1 MDRYS
6 GMYDIFLGIEH
17 WMKEGKMDET
27 SIKKRRSKDGGLQQ
41 TQQEPSTKVQSVRT
55 GSTRQVVSLWYLKT
69 AWDLRLI
76 RKKERS
82 SQLPVMWEE
91 SPLRG

>member
-1 MDRYS
+1 MERYS
-6 GMYDIFLGIEH
+6 GMYDIFLGIEN

-27 SIKKRRSKDGGLQQ
+27 SIKKR
-41 TQQEPSTKVQSVRT
+41 QQEPSTKVQAVRT
-55 GSTRQVVSLWYLKT
+55 GSTRQVVSLWQMKT
-69 AWDLRLI
+69 AWELWLM